1 MLIFVCRFA
10 SLHNFWQFCLFFCRC
25 FDVVWFLILP
35 KFHKTWWFCRK
46 AWDEVRFIWSTNFS
60 HHSVSLTR
68 VIQIM
73 AIFVIAVF
81 RTMMVTTVQ
90 AVLDI
95 LNYINFA
102 TMMTVFII
110 WWKWGWWR
118 LLIVKLMISSH
129 LHLHVATM

>member
-1 MLIFVCRFA
+1 
-10 SLHNFWQFCLFFCRC
+10 
-25 FDVVWFLILP
+25 
-35 KFHKTWWFCRK
+35 
-46 AWDEVRFIWSTNFS
+46 
-60 HHSVSLTR
+60 
-68 VIQIM
+68 M

-110 WWKWGWWR
+110 W
-118 LLIVKLMISSH
+118 
-129 LHLHVATM
+129 